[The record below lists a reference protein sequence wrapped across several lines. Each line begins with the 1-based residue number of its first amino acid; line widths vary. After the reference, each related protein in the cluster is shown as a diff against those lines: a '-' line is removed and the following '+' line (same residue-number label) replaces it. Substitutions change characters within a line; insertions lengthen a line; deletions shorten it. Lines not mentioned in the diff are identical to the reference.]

1 MVLDATYIS
10 AKKQGASMKPSK
22 HKMTVLSQIFK
33 LIPRNLIPKLA
44 NEFGIDRQSR
54 VFSPTS
60 HVLALVFGQLTHAL
74 GLNDICD
81 TLRNHC
87 GLVSKIRDC
96 VPPSRNGL
104 SHANRNRDAGMAE
117 KLFWE
122 VLAHLNEISPNF
134 RIQGRRYCALPRR
147 FKRMIHVVDSTTI
160 QLIANCLD
168 WAKHRRRKAA
178 AKMHLRLDL
187 RSFLPNFIL
196 VKTAGTHDSAEAPA
210 LCEGINEGEI
220 VIFDK
225 AYVDFKHLWR
235 LFQRGVFWIT
245 RAKDNMKY
253 DVVGQHSAP
262 KLNILRDVVIKLTG
276 QRTSVWYPE
285 TLRLIEAIVEIDGK
299 PKRMTFI
306 TDNFTWAAS
315 SICDLYKARWA
326 IEVFFKEIKQTLQ
339 LSDFISLATTRT
351 RCAGKY
357 GRLFSHMFYS
367 ALLRGR
373 MNGSIPLQDY
383 SQPCAESSGAVWI
396 WEASSNAVGQQVIQS
411 ACEELRN
418 RHIYLDSLHYNP
430 TQRKGKT
437 GNG

>member
-1 MVLDATYIS
+1 
-10 AKKQGASMKPSK
+10 MKPSK

-196 VKTAGTHDSAEAPA
+196 VKYAPSEGHLDLRQTAWYVLPQTGIMGGRHGT
-210 LCEGINEGEI
+210 
-220 VIFDK
+220 
-225 AYVDFKHLWR
+225 
-235 LFQRGVFWIT
+235 
-245 RAKDNMKY
+245 
-253 DVVGQHSAP
+253 
-262 KLNILRDVVIKLTG
+262 
-276 QRTSVWYPE
+276 
-285 TLRLIEAIVEIDGK
+285 
-299 PKRMTFI
+299 
-306 TDNFTWAAS
+306 
-315 SICDLYKARWA
+315 
-326 IEVFFKEIKQTLQ
+326 
-339 LSDFISLATTRT
+339 
-351 RCAGKY
+351 
-357 GRLFSHMFYS
+357 
-367 ALLRGR
+367 
-373 MNGSIPLQDY
+373 
-383 SQPCAESSGAVWI
+383 
-396 WEASSNAVGQQVIQS
+396 
-411 ACEELRN
+411 
-418 RHIYLDSLHYNP
+418 
-430 TQRKGKT
+430 
-437 GNG
+437 

>member
-1 MVLDATYIS
+1 
-10 AKKQGASMKPSK
+10 MKPSK

-122 VLAHLNEISPNF
+122 VLAHLNAISPNF

-196 VKTAGTHDSAEAPA
+196 VKTAGLT
-210 LCEGINEGEI
+210 IRR
-220 VIFDK
+220 
-225 AYVDFKHLWR
+225 KHRRFAWESTKVKLSS
-235 LFQRGVFWIT
+235 LT
-245 RAKDNMKY
+245 RRMSTSNTSGGFPNAAFLDHPRQ
-253 DVVGQHSAP
+253 GQ
-262 KLNILRDVVIKLTG
+262 
-276 QRTSVWYPE
+276 Y
-285 TLRLIEAIVEIDGK
+285 
-299 PKRMTFI
+299 
-306 TDNFTWAAS
+306 
-315 SICDLYKARWA
+315 
-326 IEVFFKEIKQTLQ
+326 EV
-339 LSDFISLATTRT
+339 
-351 RCAGKY
+351 
-357 GRLFSHMFYS
+357 
-367 ALLRGR
+367 
-373 MNGSIPLQDY
+373 
-383 SQPCAESSGAVWI
+383 
-396 WEASSNAVGQQVIQS
+396 
-411 ACEELRN
+411 
-418 RHIYLDSLHYNP
+418 
-430 TQRKGKT
+430 
-437 GNG
+437 

>member
-60 HVLALVFGQLTHAL
+60 HALALVFGQLTHAP
-74 GLNDICD
+74 GRNDICD

-210 LCEGINEGEI
+210 LCVGINEGEI

-235 LFQRGVFWIT
+235 LSQRGVFRIT

-253 DVVGQHSAP
+253 DVVGQH
-262 KLNILRDVVIKLTG
+262 LTL
-276 QRTSVWYPE
+276 SVC
-285 TLRLIEAIVEIDGK
+285 EA
-299 PKRMTFI
+299 
-306 TDNFTWAAS
+306 
-315 SICDLYKARWA
+315 
-326 IEVFFKEIKQTLQ
+326 
-339 LSDFISLATTRT
+339 
-351 RCAGKY
+351 
-357 GRLFSHMFYS
+357 
-367 ALLRGR
+367 
-373 MNGSIPLQDY
+373 
-383 SQPCAESSGAVWI
+383 
-396 WEASSNAVGQQVIQS
+396 
-411 ACEELRN
+411 LRN
-418 RHIYLDSLHYNP
+418 RHIYQDSHNYNP

>member
-1 MVLDATYIS
+1 
-10 AKKQGASMKPSK
+10 MKPSK

-117 KLFWE
+117 KLFRE

-168 WAKHRRRKAA
+168 WAKTPQAESGGENA
-178 AKMHLRLDL
+178 FA
-187 RSFLPNFIL
+187 SGFAFL
-196 VKTAGTHDSAEAPA
+196 SAE
-210 LCEGINEGEI
+210 
-220 VIFDK
+220 F
-225 AYVDFKHLWR
+225 
-235 LFQRGVFWIT
+235 
-245 RAKDNMKY
+245 
-253 DVVGQHSAP
+253 HSC
-262 KLNILRDVVIKLTG
+262 KNSRDSRFGGSTG
-276 QRTSVWYPE
+276 
-285 TLRLIEAIVEIDGK
+285 A
-299 PKRMTFI
+299 
-306 TDNFTWAAS
+306 
-315 SICDLYKARWA
+315 
-326 IEVFFKEIKQTLQ
+326 
-339 LSDFISLATTRT
+339 
-351 RCAGKY
+351 
-357 GRLFSHMFYS
+357 
-367 ALLRGR
+367 LRG
-373 MNGSIPLQDY
+373 N
-383 SQPCAESSGAVWI
+383 
-396 WEASSNAVGQQVIQS
+396 
-411 ACEELRN
+411 
-418 RHIYLDSLHYNP
+418 
-430 TQRKGKT
+430 QRR
-437 GNG
+437 

>member
-1 MVLDATYIS
+1 
-10 AKKQGASMKPSK
+10 MKPSK

-122 VLAHLNEISPNF
+122 VLAHLNEI
-134 RIQGRRYCALPRR
+134 
-147 FKRMIHVVDSTTI
+147 MIHVVDSTTI

-210 LCEGINEGEI
+210 LCVGINEGEI

-235 LFQRGVFWIT
+235 LSQRGVFWIT

-253 DVVGQHSAP
+253 P
-262 KLNILRDVVIKLTG
+262 
-276 QRTSVWYPE
+276 
-285 TLRLIEAIVEIDGK
+285 
-299 PKRMTFI
+299 
-306 TDNFTWAAS
+306 S
-315 SICDLYKARWA
+315 SI
-326 IEVFFKEIKQTLQ
+326 FFEML
-339 LSDFISLATTRT
+339 
-351 RCAGKY
+351 
-357 GRLFSHMFYS
+357 
-367 ALLRGR
+367 
-373 MNGSIPLQDY
+373 
-383 SQPCAESSGAVWI
+383 
-396 WEASSNAVGQQVIQS
+396 SSN
-411 ACEELRN
+411 
-418 RHIYLDSLHYNP
+418 
-430 TQRKGKT
+430 
-437 GNG
+437 

>member
-1 MVLDATYIS
+1 M
-10 AKKQGASMKPSK
+10 
-22 HKMTVLSQIFK
+22 
-33 LIPRNLIPKLA
+33 
-44 NEFGIDRQSR
+44 
-54 VFSPTS
+54 FSPTS

-134 RIQGRRYCALPRR
+134 WIQGRRYCALPRR

-178 AKMHLRLDL
+178 AKIGPLKFSSR
-187 RSFLPNFIL
+187 RSN
-196 VKTAGTHDSAEAPA
+196 
-210 LCEGINEGEI
+210 
-220 VIFDK
+220 
-225 AYVDFKHLWR
+225 R
-235 LFQRGVFWIT
+235 LF
-245 RAKDNMKY
+245 N
-253 DVVGQHSAP
+253 S
-262 KLNILRDVVIKLTG
+262 
-276 QRTSVWYPE
+276 
-285 TLRLIEAIVEIDGK
+285 
-299 PKRMTFI
+299 
-306 TDNFTWAAS
+306 
-315 SICDLYKARWA
+315 
-326 IEVFFKEIKQTLQ
+326 QT
-339 LSDFISLATTRT
+339 SLATTRT

-357 GRLFSHMFYS
+357 GRLFSHIFYS
-367 ALLRGR
+367 ALLHGR
-373 MNGSIPLQDY
+373 MNGSILLQDC
-383 SQPCAESSGAVWI
+383 SLPCAESSGAAWI
-396 WEASSNAVGQQVIQS
+396 WEVSSDVVGQHLTLSV
-411 ACEELRN
+411 CEALRN
-418 RHIYLDSLHYNP
+418 RHIYQDSHNYNP

>member
-178 AKMHLRLDL
+178 AKMHLHLDL

-210 LCEGINEGEI
+210 LCVGINEGEI

-235 LFQRGVFWIT
+235 LSQRGVFWIT

-285 TLRLIEAIVEIDGK
+285 TLRLIEAIVDSNRTRKDFIADRVLEIAGAYGANDSWEEGK
-299 PKRMTFI
+299 EKEVVVGVYRLTMKSNS
-306 TDNFTWAAS
+306 DNFRQS
-315 SICDLYKARWA
+315 SIQGIMKRIKAKGATVIIYEPTLKDGETFFGSRVVNDLEEFKKQSQA
-326 IEVFFKEIKQTLQ
+326 IIANRYDKCLDDVEDKVY
-339 LSDFISLATTRT
+339 TRDI
-351 RCAGKY
+351 
-357 GRLFSHMFYS
+357 F
-367 ALLRGR
+367 
-373 MNGSIPLQDY
+373 
-383 SQPCAESSGAVWI
+383 
-396 WEASSNAVGQQVIQS
+396 
-411 ACEELRN
+411 
-418 RHIYLDSLHYNP
+418 
-430 TQRKGKT
+430 QRD
-437 GNG
+437 

>member
-10 AKKQGASMKPSK
+10 AKEQGASMKPSK

-339 LSDFISLATTRT
+339 LSDFIGYNENAVRWQIWTALLTYILLRFIAWQNEWKHTFT
-351 RCAGKY
+351 
-357 GRLFSHMFYS
+357 RLFT
-367 ALLRGR
+367 ALRGVIWRCLDMGSVLRCCGTASDSVR
-373 MNGSIPLQDY
+373 MR
-383 SQPCAESSGAVWI
+383 GAP
-396 WEASSNAVGQQVIQS
+396 EQA
-411 ACEELRN
+411 
-418 RHIYLDSLHYNP
+418 YLPGFAQL
-430 TQRKGKT
+430 
-437 GNG
+437 

>member
-1 MVLDATYIS
+1 
-10 AKKQGASMKPSK
+10 MKPSK

-178 AKMHLRLDL
+178 AKMHLRLVNVSRHLERIGDYAT
-187 RSFLPNFIL
+187 NI
-196 VKTAGTHDSAEAPA
+196 DED
-210 LCEGINEGEI
+210 
-220 VIFDK
+220 VI
-225 AYVDFKHLWR
+225 YMVN
-235 LFQRGVFWIT
+235 G
-245 RAKDNMKY
+245 
-253 DVVGQHSAP
+253 
-262 KLNILRDVVIKLTG
+262 
-276 QRTSVWYPE
+276 
-285 TLRLIEAIVEIDGK
+285 AIVRHRTGIDGEFK
-299 PKRMTFI
+299 KKR
-306 TDNFTWAAS
+306 
-315 SICDLYKARWA
+315 K
-326 IEVFFKEIKQTLQ
+326 
-339 LSDFISLATTRT
+339 
-351 RCAGKY
+351 
-357 GRLFSHMFYS
+357 
-367 ALLRGR
+367 
-373 MNGSIPLQDY
+373 
-383 SQPCAESSGAVWI
+383 
-396 WEASSNAVGQQVIQS
+396 
-411 ACEELRN
+411 
-418 RHIYLDSLHYNP
+418 
-430 TQRKGKT
+430 
-437 GNG
+437 

>member
-1 MVLDATYIS
+1 M
-10 AKKQGASMKPSK
+10 
-22 HKMTVLSQIFK
+22 MTVRRHFPLHNNEPELIDYFASPLGISKSICPAGVEFK
-33 LIPRNLIPKLA
+33 RGRTSSSHLRKQMPFALHVAA
-44 NEFGIDRQSR
+44 NEYKIAKRC
-54 VFSPTS
+54 PP
-60 HVLALVFGQLTHAL
+60 
-74 GLNDICD
+74 
-81 TLRNHC
+81 

-210 LCEGINEGEI
+210 LCVGINEGEI

-235 LFQRGVFWIT
+235 LSQRGVFWIT

-253 DVVGQHSAP
+253 DVVGQHSSPLFPCNTCCCKAIP
-262 KLNILRDVVIKLTG
+262 QVVTILIAELSFVCFVCQRAIYIVGAAFRTPVCLSGESAGNHLVPVRD
-276 QRTSVWYPE
+276 
-285 TLRLIEAIVEIDGK
+285 LRI
-299 PKRMTFI
+299 
-306 TDNFTWAAS
+306 
-315 SICDLYKARWA
+315 
-326 IEVFFKEIKQTLQ
+326 
-339 LSDFISLATTRT
+339 
-351 RCAGKY
+351 
-357 GRLFSHMFYS
+357 
-367 ALLRGR
+367 
-373 MNGSIPLQDY
+373 
-383 SQPCAESSGAVWI
+383 
-396 WEASSNAVGQQVIQS
+396 
-411 ACEELRN
+411 
-418 RHIYLDSLHYNP
+418 
-430 TQRKGKT
+430 
-437 GNG
+437 

>member
-1 MVLDATYIS
+1 
-10 AKKQGASMKPSK
+10 MKPSK

-44 NEFGIDRQSR
+44 NDFGIDRQSR

-87 GLVSKIRDC
+87 GLVSKIRAC

-104 SHANRNRDAGMAE
+104 SYANRNRDAGMAE

-134 RIQGRRYCALPRR
+134 RIQGRQYCALPRR
-147 FKRMIHVVDSTTI
+147 FKRMIHVVDSTTL

-262 KLNILRDVVIKLTG
+262 KLNILRDVVIRLTG
-276 QRTSVWYPE
+276 QRTCVWYPE
-285 TLRLIEAIVEIDGK
+285 TLRLIEAIVEVDGK
-299 PKRMTFI
+299 PKHMTFI
-306 TDNFTWAAS
+306 TDNFTWAAG

-326 IEVFFKEIKQTLQ
+326 IEGNQTD
-339 LSDFISLATTRT
+339 S
-351 RCAGKY
+351 
-357 GRLFSHMFYS
+357 S
-367 ALLRGR
+367 ALRLHWLQRERGALAN
-373 MNGSIPLQDY
+373 MDGSSHICFTPLY
-383 SQPCAESSGAVWI
+383 CMAE
-396 WEASSNAVGQQVIQS
+396 
-411 ACEELRN
+411 
-418 RHIYLDSLHYNP
+418 
-430 TQRKGKT
+430 
-437 GNG
+437 

>member
-1 MVLDATYIS
+1 MMVLDATYIS
-10 AKKQGASMKPSK
+10 AKKTRSIHETIKAKNDRIIANFQVDSAK
-22 HKMTVLSQIFK
+22 FD
-33 LIPRNLIPKLA
+33 PKLA

-187 RSFLPNFIL
+187 RSFLPNFIF
-196 VKTAGTHDSAEAPA
+196 SCRSP
-210 LCEGINEGEI
+210 
-220 VIFDK
+220 
-225 AYVDFKHLWR
+225 DF
-235 LFQRGVFWIT
+235 FQ
-245 RAKDNMKY
+245 
-253 DVVGQHSAP
+253 
-262 KLNILRDVVIKLTG
+262 L
-276 QRTSVWYPE
+276 
-285 TLRLIEAIVEIDGK
+285 LIH
-299 PKRMTFI
+299 F
-306 TDNFTWAAS
+306 
-315 SICDLYKARWA
+315 
-326 IEVFFKEIKQTLQ
+326 
-339 LSDFISLATTRT
+339 
-351 RCAGKY
+351 
-357 GRLFSHMFYS
+357 
-367 ALLRGR
+367 
-373 MNGSIPLQDY
+373 
-383 SQPCAESSGAVWI
+383 
-396 WEASSNAVGQQVIQS
+396 
-411 ACEELRN
+411 
-418 RHIYLDSLHYNP
+418 P
-430 TQRKGKT
+430 TVMG
-437 GNG
+437 